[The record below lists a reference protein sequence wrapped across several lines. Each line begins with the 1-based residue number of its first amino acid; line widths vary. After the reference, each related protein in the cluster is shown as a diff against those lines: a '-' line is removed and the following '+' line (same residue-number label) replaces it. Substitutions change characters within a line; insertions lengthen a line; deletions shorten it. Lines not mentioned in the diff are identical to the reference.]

1 MRGTRIRWE
10 VGMRW
15 QLTAF
20 AIAVVLAGCA
30 TPDPY
35 TNDLLTASI
44 APGTGRKSIGVIS
57 AIGDAF
63 SVQKLGLTVFQNALD
78 EIPIDA
84 WVVAY
89 CACPHH
95 LSGVVVDSLRSRGY
109 PHAYVLDEGILEWER
124 RGYPIVAAPHASL
137 PPLEAQPPGAVTR

>member
-1 MRGTRIRWE
+1 MCGTRIRWE

-63 SVQKLGLTVFQNALD
+63 SPGHTLVNKENKKLL
-78 EIPIDA
+78 
-84 WVVAY
+84 
-89 CACPHH
+89 
-95 LSGVVVDSLRSRGY
+95 LR
-109 PHAYVLDEGILEWER
+109 
-124 RGYPIVAAPHASL
+124 
-137 PPLEAQPPGAVTR
+137 